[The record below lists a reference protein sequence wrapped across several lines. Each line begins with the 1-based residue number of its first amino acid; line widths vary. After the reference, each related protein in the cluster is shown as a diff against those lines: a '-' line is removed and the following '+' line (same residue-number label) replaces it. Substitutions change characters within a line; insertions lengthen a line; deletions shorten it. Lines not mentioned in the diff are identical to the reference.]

1 MLTTATQTQ
10 KLFYTTPVRKKNYT
24 QTVTIALGCLM
35 ILIGLS
41 GMLNDEFMG
50 LHLPVMHSFVLTGAG
65 ALAIW
70 SATQNK
76 SRKAYYVDLALGIFF
91 ALNAIAGF
99 MLGTPG
105 TPTVGYEG
113 RDQMLV
119 KYAPGFIELG
129 TVDHFLHAFLAVFF
143 ITGALSWK
151 RHHHSTRVHKT

>member
-1 MLTTATQTQ
+1 MPATVLQTQ
-10 KLFYTTPVRKKNYT
+10 KQFYSTSVQKKNYT
-24 QTVTIALGCLM
+24 QTVTIALGCLL

-50 LHLPVMHSFVLTGAG
+50 PHLPIMHSFVLTGSG

-70 SATQNK
+70 AASQN
-76 SRKAYYVDLALGIFF
+76 RGRNAYYVG
-91 ALNAIAGF
+91 
-99 MLGTPG
+99 
-105 TPTVGYEG
+105 VGYEG

-151 RHHHSTRVHKT
+151 LHHHATRVHKT